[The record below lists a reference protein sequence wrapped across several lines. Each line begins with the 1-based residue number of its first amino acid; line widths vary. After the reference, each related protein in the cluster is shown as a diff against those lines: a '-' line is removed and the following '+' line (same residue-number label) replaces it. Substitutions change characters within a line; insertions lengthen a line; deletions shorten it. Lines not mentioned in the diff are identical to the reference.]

1 MRIILKQDIA
11 KLGYINDIINGDFQG
26 CVFLNN
32 DIINVKNGYARNY
45 LIPKGFAIQATAQN
59 EKILAEVLKQKA
71 HKEEKIRNEA
81 QALATLIEAASL
93 KIGAKVGTSGK
104 LFGSVNAMQI
114 ADALKEQANIEIDR
128 KKLVVDSDKIN
139 GIGEFTATINLHR
152 EVKATLKFEVVAE

>member
-1 MRIILKQDIA
+1 MKIILKQDIA
-11 KLGYINDIINGDFQG
+11 KLGYI
-26 CVFLNN
+26 N

-45 LIPKGFAIQATAQN
+45 LIPKGIAIQATSQN

-81 QALATLIEAASL
+81 QALATSIEAVSL
-93 KIGAKVGTSGK
+93 TIGAKVGTSGK

-114 ADALKEQANIEIDR
+114 ADALKEQGNIDIDR

-139 GIGEFTATINLHR
+139 GVGEFTATINLHR